1 MKNEYVCPYCRGSL
15 KVDSDIVFAI
25 RTKNE
30 QRGLIMVSPEL
41 GNYRY
46 RKHPDLD
53 LEEGDRLETF
63 CPMCHSNLKAINV
76 NTNLAEVLMVDEDG
90 DEYQIYFSEIV
101 GEHVTFKIKDADME
115 TFGDDSEGYINFFG
129 V

>member
-1 MKNEYVCPYCRGSL
+1 MKNEYICPYCRGNL
-15 KVDSDIVFAI
+15 KIDNDIIFAI
-25 RTKNE
+25 RTQNQ
-30 QRGLIMVSPEL
+30 QRGILMVNPEL

-46 RKHPDLD
+46 RKHPDLEVKD
-53 LEEGDRLETF
+53 GDQLETF
-63 CPMCHSNLKAINV
+63 CPMCHSNLKAIDV
-76 NTNLAEVLMVDEDG
+76 NRHLAEVILIDEDG

-115 TFGDDSEGYINFFG
+115 SFGDDSEGYINFFG

>member
-1 MKNEYVCPYCRGSL
+1 MKNEYICPYCRGNL
-15 KVDSDIVFAI
+15 KVDNDIVFAV
-25 RTKNE
+25 RTQNE

-53 LEEGDRLETF
+53 IKDGDLLETF

>member
-1 MKNEYVCPYCRGSL
+1 MKNEYICPYCRGNL
-15 KVDSDIVFAI
+15 KIDNDIIFAV
-25 RTKNE
+25 RTQSQ
-30 QRGLIMVSPEL
+30 QRGILMVNPEL

-46 RKHPDLD
+46 RKHPDLEVKD
-53 LEEGDRLETF
+53 GDQLETF
-63 CPMCHSNLKAINV
+63 CPMCHSNLKAIDV
-76 NTNLAEVLMVDEDG
+76 NKHLAEVILIDEDG

-115 TFGDDSEGYINFFG
+115 SFGDDSEGYINFFG

>member
-1 MKNEYVCPYCRGSL
+1 MKNEYICPYCRGNL
-15 KVDSDIVFAI
+15 KIDNDIVFAV
-25 RTKNE
+25 RTQSE
-30 QRGLIMVSPEL
+30 QRGIIMVSPKL

-46 RKHPDLD
+46 RKHPDLKLKDGD
-53 LEEGDRLETF
+53 LLETF

-76 NTNLAEVLMVDEDG
+76 NTNLAEVIMVDENG

-101 GEHVTFKIKDADME
+101 GEHVTFKIKDSDME
-115 TFGDDSEGYINFFG
+115 SYGDDTEGYINFFG

>member
-15 KVDSDIVFAI
+15 KVDNDIVFAI

-41 GNYRY
+41 GDYRF

-53 LEEGDRLETF
+53 LKDGDRLETF

-76 NTNLAEVLMVDEDG
+76 NSNLAEVIMVNEEG

-101 GEHVTFKIKDADME
+101 GEHVTFKIKDAEME
-115 TFGDDSEGYINFFG
+115 KFGDDSEGYINFFG